1 MATTTGYQPL
11 PEPVVV
17 AAWNAVVGGVT
28 DRTRSWVGAGSTG
41 CATACCSP
49 WTAQAPRGIGG
60 RGRSARLHV
69 RGGGCEGG
77 QHRQACSG
85 QVGWPA
91 STQQVRTREASP
103 SATAHSPV
111 RQDISSQG
119 PGVSPSHNAPP
130 PPSQRLPES
139 DDSFE
144 CVVPLPAS
152 PPFTWPSHAGSD
164 RPGLEAWL
172 PRPPTPPPLPVPPTP
187 GALRWG
193 PFMIG

>member
-119 PGVSPSHNAPP
+119 PGLSPSHNAPP
-130 PPSQRLPES
+130 PPRHSAYLNLTTPSNASSPCLLPRLS
-139 DDSFE
+139 RG
-144 CVVPLPAS
+144 PAM
-152 PPFTWPSHAGSD
+152 PARTG
-164 RPGLEAWL
+164 PGL
-172 PRPPTPPPLPVPPTP
+172 RRGCRVPPPHPHCQCRRRQEHFD
-187 GALRWG
+187 GG
-193 PFMIG
+193 HS